1 MKAELLRNIEDLQE
15 CLRRVGVEVAKL
27 EVDGELSEDCCEYCV
42 YNITGIGSLIIR
54 LKREIQSENKN
65 GK

>member
-15 CLRRVGVEVAKL
+15 CSRRVGVEVAKM
-27 EVDGELSEDCCEYCV
+27 ELDEDVSNDCYEYCDQCV
-42 YNITGIGSLIIR
+42 KDIGTLIR
-54 LKREIQSENKN
+54 VLKHKVQSENKN